1 MSELIK
7 REEVYQKIFK
17 AFNYGNLGMFIG
29 AGFSKAVI
37 GDGKNPALGWL
48 DIIRKVSKVFSI
60 EFPQEKDLLGIS
72 LPDLATYRRIYVK
85 K

>member
-48 DIIRKVSKVFSI
+48 DIIRKVSKVLVLSFR
-60 EFPQEKDLLGIS
+60 KKK
-72 LPDLATYRRIYVK
+72 TY
-85 K
+85 